1 MLAAVAHLAK
11 SGQPLHHLTIA
22 TDPVQS
28 CTLGIKLAKRTGKT
42 KLIHLSVICSLQSSL
57 CLGVPAASGLTS
69 GLPTPVL
76 RTQGQ
81 AHTHTD
87 QHTNTSLPPRM
98 DERQQ
103 AGQTRHRL
111 GSVEGYTWSCQK
123 LNLGS
128 APAQFFPPQQFKIEE
143 WYAISCGQFV
153 TVDSQCLDTI

>member
-81 AHTHTD
+81 AHTHT
-87 QHTNTSLPPRM
+87 Q
-98 DERQQ
+98 
-103 AGQTRHRL
+103 QTRHRL

>member
-81 AHTHTD
+81 AHTHT
-87 QHTNTSLPPRM
+87 QTSTQTPPCHPGWMR
-98 DERQQ
+98 DS
-103 AGQTRHRL
+103 RL
-111 GSVEGYTWSCQK
+111 GRHGTASDQWRGT
-123 LNLGS
+123 LGAARS
-128 APAQFFPPQQFKIEE
+128 
-143 WYAISCGQFV
+143 
-153 TVDSQCLDTI
+153 